1 MNIHSKP
8 TVATVA
14 VLFVLCSVFNYGQPS
29 TQAAP
34 VNIHELSKTFQSL
47 TQQVGPAV
55 VEILATGYRVG
66 TGSSSPGSLL
76 TRQRT
81 TGSGVTLSPDGYC
94 VTNAH
99 VVVGRDSIKALLAI
113 PADRERETK
122 SILKAQ
128 GKIVEAKLVGIDLE
142 TDLAVLKLNAE
153 NLPYLELGDSD
164 ELGQGEIILA
174 MGSPLGLD
182 NSVSMGVVSSLARQL
197 KPDDPVVYIQTDA
210 TINPGN
216 SGGPLIST
224 DGKVVGIN
232 TFILSQSGGNEGLG
246 FAIPSNIVN
255 HVYKQIR
262 AHGRVRRGEI
272 GINTQTITPEL
283 ASALQL
289 RKPWGAIISDVRPGS
304 PADTADL
311 KIGDI
316 ILSLDDKTIEN
327 ARQFDVNLYRKTIG
341 SQVNVKVL
349 RSLQTPTISV
359 RVVERFSAKD
369 QFVNLVNLQDNLV
382 QKLGILGVDVE
393 PKIAAQ
399 IPSARGQNGVLVA
412 ALSPSA
418 IRWSGN
424 LQPGD
429 VIYSVSGRPV
439 TNLEGLRSLVEG
451 IEEGEP
457 LAIQVLREGVLRFV
471 AFEMD

>member
-1 MNIHSKP
+1 VNIHIKS
-8 TVATVA
+8 TVVTVTA
-14 VLFVLCSVFNYGQPS
+14 LIVFCSVCTSGRPVAQ
-29 TQAAP
+29 TAP
-34 VNIHELSKTFQSL
+34 ANIHELSESFQRL

-66 TGSSSPGSLL
+66 TGSSPPGSLL
-76 TRQRT
+76 TRQRS

-99 VVVGRDSIKALLAI
+99 VIVGRDSIKALLAI
-113 PADRERETK
+113 PADRERETQ
-122 SILKAQ
+122 SILGPQ
-128 GKIVEAKLVGIDLE
+128 GRIVEAKLVGIDLE
-142 TDLAVLKLNAE
+142 TDLAILKLNGE

-182 NSVSMGVVSSLARQL
+182 NSVSIGIVSSVARQL

-224 DGKVVGIN
+224 DGKIVGIN

-262 AHGRVRRGEI
+262 EHGRVRRGEI
-272 GINTQTITPEL
+272 GINAQTITPEL
-283 ASALQL
+283 ATALQL

-304 PADTADL
+304 PADTAGL
-311 KIGDI
+311 KVADI
-316 ILSLDDKTIEN
+316 ILSLDGKTIEN
-327 ARQFDVNLYRKTIG
+327 GRQFDVNLYRKAIG
-341 SQVNVKVL
+341 SQVSIKVL
-349 RSLQTPTISV
+349 RSLQTPTVNV

-412 ALSPSA
+412 ALSPEA
-418 IRWSGN
+418 IRWSGT

-429 VIYSVSGRPV
+429 VIYSVNGQL
-439 TNLEGLRSLVEG
+439 TANLESLRSLVAG
-451 IEEGEP
+451 IEEGEA
-457 LAIQVLREGVLRFV
+457 LALQVLREGVLRFV
-471 AFEMD
+471 AFELD